1 MYTWILVA
9 AGGALGAMARYAL
22 AINLVN
28 AERQFPLPTFLANII
43 GSFLMGVLFIII
55 VEKGLLSDEWRHF
68 LMVGMLG
75 AFTTFSTFSIEALGL
90 LEYHSWQSA
99 GIYITAS
106 IIAGLSAVFVGMYI
120 TEKLI

>member
-9 AGGALGAMARYAL
+9 AGGALGAMARYGL

-28 AERQFPLPTFLANII
+28 GERQFPLPTFLANII
-43 GSFLMGVLFIII
+43 GSFLMGILFIII

-75 AFTTFSTFSIEALGL
+75 AFTTFSTFSIEALSL
-90 LEYHSWQSA
+90 LEQHSWQSA
-99 GIYITAS
+99 GIYIAAS
-106 IIAGLSAVFVGMYI
+106 IVAGLSAVFAGMYI